1 MLRRKDLRMDRSL
14 KQIMKERFVHSL
26 SKEVYDKVATLW
38 HIDRESEKLMS
49 QIASKVV
56 VGFFCLEYLSYIH
69 TLIKEKAGIKDN
81 ISASDLSDEDLVADV
96 MARLSDNKEAA
107 LIFKSA
113 ACRLKKIID
122 SVNITTLE
130 DLTRVAHTGDYL
142 LSALKDMKDYG
153 HDEYKLWL
161 SSIPYYY
168 EKDLEY
174 LGLIKTGI
182 GLLADS
188 SVFSSVNYAPSL
200 WSEQIPAESWHFEK
214 IYSDH
219 RVNLN
224 AHLSPDTTDK
234 GYFPCIKSKGRN
246 RRPFSRG

>member
-1 MLRRKDLRMDRSL
+1 
-14 KQIMKERFVHSL
+14 
-26 SKEVYDKVATLW
+26 
-38 HIDRESEKLMS
+38 
-49 QIASKVV
+49 VV
-56 VGFFCLEYLSYIH
+56 
-69 TLIKEKAGIKDN
+69 
-81 ISASDLSDEDLVADV
+81 
-96 MARLSDNKEAA
+96 
-107 LIFKSA
+107 
-113 ACRLKKIID
+113 
-122 SVNITTLE
+122 
-130 DLTRVAHTGDYL
+130 
-142 LSALKDMKDYG
+142 
-153 HDEYKLWL
+153 

-188 SVFSSVNYAPSL
+188 SVFGSVNYAPSL

>member
-1 MLRRKDLRMDRSL
+1 MSRLYMPRRKDLRMDRSL

-56 VGFFCLEYLSYIH
+56 VGVFCLEYLSYTH
-69 TLIKEKAGIKDN
+69 TLRKEKAGIKDN

-96 MARLSDNKEAA
+96 RTRLSDNKEAA

-113 ACRLKKIID
+113 VCRLKKIID

-142 LSALKDMKDYG
+142 LR
-153 HDEYKLWL
+153 
-161 SSIPYYY
+161 
-168 EKDLEY
+168 
-174 LGLIKTGI
+174 
-182 GLLADS
+182 
-188 SVFSSVNYAPSL
+188 
-200 WSEQIPAESWHFEK
+200 SEEHTSELQ
-214 IYSDH
+214 
-219 RVNLN
+219 
-224 AHLSPDTTDK
+224 
-234 GYFPCIKSKGRN
+234 
-246 RRPFSRG
+246 SR

>member
-1 MLRRKDLRMDRSL
+1 MPRRKDLRMDRSL

-96 MARLSDNKEAA
+96 RTRLSDNKEAA

-113 ACRLKKIID
+113 VCRLKKIIGP
-122 SVNITTLE
+122 VNITTLE
-130 DLTRVAHTGDYL
+130 DKSDAEI
-142 LSALKDMKDYG
+142 LS
-153 HDEYKLWL
+153 
-161 SSIPYYY
+161 
-168 EKDLEY
+168 
-174 LGLIKTGI
+174 
-182 GLLADS
+182 
-188 SVFSSVNYAPSL
+188 F
-200 WSEQIPAESWHFEK
+200 IPAFSFIRVWMYERYSRQKKPTTTFEA
-214 IYSDH
+214 ILDMSFSDS
-219 RVNLN
+219 
-224 AHLSPDTTDK
+224 LSICQSVAT
-234 GYFPCIKSKGRN
+234 
-246 RRPFSRG
+246 